1 MINSNSAPN
10 LQTSA
15 YDQIR
20 QDIIFCTLIPGQK
33 ISVKTMEDNL
43 GIGRTPV
50 REALVRLSQ
59 QGLVQ
64 TVPQSGTYVSRISL
78 REAENARYVREHLE
92 KSITVECCAHVD
104 DAAKAKLASLFAQ
117 QQEAV
122 AKRDARAF
130 FHLDNLL
137 HERLFIIADRH
148 EIWRWIDSNNT
159 DLERFRWLRTQVSGL
174 EWETIMDQHKLLLD
188 AICNRRPEEARF
200 ISGLHLHLM
209 NAEQEIVTS
218 AFPDYFAS

>member
-92 KSITVECCAHVD
+92 KVSRLNAARMWTMQPRQSSPRYLPSSKKPLRSATPAPSSIWTTFFTSGSS
-104 DAAKAKLASLFAQ
+104 SLPTGMRSGAG
-117 QQEAV
+117 
-122 AKRDARAF
+122 
-130 FHLDNLL
+130 
-137 HERLFIIADRH
+137 
-148 EIWRWIDSNNT
+148 ST
-159 DLERFRWLRTQVSGL
+159 RTTPIL
-174 EWETIMDQHKLLLD
+174 
-188 AICNRRPEEARF
+188 
-200 ISGLHLHLM
+200 
-209 NAEQEIVTS
+209 S
-218 AFPDYFAS
+218 AFAG